1 MKSYINSSNPNQN
14 PNHHT
19 ELARKL
25 SAIAHPARLR
35 LLELLSGQ
43 ERSVTE
49 LCEHLGKSQPYVSQH
64 LKMLRIHGL
73 IQHRRSGQRTFYKA
87 PESMLLWLTTS
98 RSLFLYEDDQDYE
111 NSENTF

>member
-1 MKSYINSSNPNQN
+1 MKSYINSSNQNQN
-14 PNHHT
+14 PDSHT

-43 ERSVTE
+43 EKSVTE
-49 LCEHLGKSQPYVSQH
+49 LCEQLGKSQPFVSQH
-64 LKMLRIHGL
+64 LKMLRVHGL
-73 IQHRRSGQRTFYKA
+73 IQYRRSGQRTFYRA

-98 RSLFLYEDDQDYE
+98 RSLFLDEEESGADALEGD
-111 NSENTF
+111 F